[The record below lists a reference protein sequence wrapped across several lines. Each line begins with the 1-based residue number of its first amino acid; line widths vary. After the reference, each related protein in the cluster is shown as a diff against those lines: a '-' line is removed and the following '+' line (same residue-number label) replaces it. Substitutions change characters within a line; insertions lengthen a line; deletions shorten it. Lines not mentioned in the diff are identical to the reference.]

1 MDDEQPIPLSPSSGM
16 SSPDLGDEDDEL
28 VCGPNAIPLGSI
40 RNRGNS
46 RDEQQHQ
53 QQTYYDGD
61 RDHSSMNRIEVPQE
75 VLDACKDL
83 NNAVNEIAISLEEN
97 RNLHPITITLDD
109 VCVRL
114 RDTSS
119 VVGKALQKSG
129 LIEPA
134 KQGKKKVLLNNIN
147 AAIKPGQVCAI
158 LGGSGSGKTTLLNTI
173 SGRYSR
179 AEIKVTGGIKF
190 NNLKPSPQLIRRA
203 VGYVMQKDFL
213 LPNLTV
219 RESLQYS
226 ALLRLPDS
234 VSKAEK
240 MLRVENIIKE
250 LNLKDCADTRVGGVG
265 QRGISGGEKRRLS
278 VGCQLLTDPA
288 VMFLDEPTSGLDSF
302 TSFQVI
308 QTLSFIA
315 RQNRTVICTI
325 HQPRSDIFKLFD
337 QVMLLSK
344 GQLVYLGPATEMV
357 NHFSRLNFV
366 CPKLE
371 NPADY
376 FIDICSIDYRNQA
389 LENASFDRLG
399 VLVQG
404 YHASK
409 TYTDLKEQLS
419 TANLSI
425 SASQDANDD
434 DQLAIQLSSTEL
446 RSSKPFYIS
455 IPIITGRSYKNALRD
470 VATSITRVSQVVS
483 FGIMMALCFLRISY
497 DQYGVQNRTGFL
509 YESLSMIFIALLNCV
524 ALFPTERNL
533 FYRERND
540 GLYSTLS
547 FFISYLFVEVPF
559 NIFGSL
565 GYACVTYFAL
575 GLKHEAGS
583 FFVFTLV
590 IFTLLFAGESVG
602 LLVCSLFYD
611 VGIATTIANVLLS
624 LFTIL
629 AGFFRPTA
637 SLPHVLRY
645 FNYILPTKWAAEI
658 ISVNELRGAT
668 FTCPGSQSLDGN
680 GTICP
685 ISTGEQ
691 VLETYSWQDVNMTH
705 SILIMVSL
713 AIAYRIVVYL
723 VLKFNRKNVVL

>member
-1 MDDEQPIPLSPSSGM
+1 MDHQQQQHELEIPISSPSSGM
-16 SSPDLGDEDDEL
+16 SSPSLNEDEEDEFI
-28 VCGPNAIPLGSI
+28 CNPNTIPLQEIGSSSSNHQQNNDSI
-40 RNRGNS
+40 VDIYRNNNNNNNMDLTSTNEMNNNIS
-46 RDEQQHQ
+46 RDNKNH
-53 QQTYYDGD
+53 
-61 RDHSSMNRIEVPQE
+61 N
-75 VLDACKDL
+75 
-83 NNAVNEIAISLEEN
+83 
-97 RNLHPITITLDD
+97 PITITLDN
-109 VCVRL
+109 VSVRL
-114 RDTSS
+114 RDSS
-119 VVGKALQKSG
+119 SMLGRALAKSG
-129 LIEPA
+129 LIETQT

-147 AAIKPGQVCAI
+147 AYIRPGQVCAI

-173 SGRYSR
+173 SGRYDR

-190 NNLKPSPQLIRRA
+190 NDLKPSPQLIRRS

-226 ALLRLPDS
+226 ALLRLPET
-234 VSKAEK
+234 VSKQDK
-240 MLRVENIIKE
+240 MKRVEDIIKE
-250 LNLKDCADTRVGGVG
+250 LNLKDCANTRVGGNGV
-265 QRGISGGEKRRLS
+265 RGISGGEKRRLS
-278 VGCQLLTDPA
+278 VGCQLLTDPQIL
-288 VMFLDEPTSGLDSF
+288 FLDEPTSGLDSF
-302 TSFQVI
+302 TSLQVV
-308 QTLSFIA
+308 QTLSEIA

-344 GQLVYLGPATEMV
+344 GQLVYLGPAVEMV
-357 NHFSRLNFV
+357 NHFSRLNFI

-371 NPADY
+371 NPCDY
-376 FIDICSIDYRNQA
+376 FIDICSIDYRNQT
-389 LENASFDRLG
+389 LEMASFERLG

-404 YHASK
+404 FHESR
-409 TYTDLKEQLS
+409 TYVDLRDQL
-419 TANLSI
+419 TNTGNNNILELSNEN
-425 SASQDANDD
+425 ANDD
-434 DQLAIQLSSTEL
+434 DKLATQFSSTEL

-470 VATSITRVSQVVS
+470 VASSITRISQVVS

-497 DQYGVQNRTGFL
+497 DQFGVQNRTGFL

-547 FFISYLFVEVPF
+547 FFISYIFVEVPF
-559 NIFGSL
+559 NVFGSL

-575 GLKHEAGS
+575 GLKQEAGS
-583 FFVFTLV
+583 FFVFVLV

-611 VGIATTIANVLLS
+611 VGMATTIANVLLS

-658 ISVNELRGAT
+658 ISVNELRGAR

-680 GTICP
+680 GTVCP

-691 VLETYSWQDVNMTH
+691 VLDNYSWGDVNMTH

-713 AIAYRIVVYL
+713 AIAYRFVVYL
-723 VLKFNRKNVVL
+723 VLKFNRKNIVF